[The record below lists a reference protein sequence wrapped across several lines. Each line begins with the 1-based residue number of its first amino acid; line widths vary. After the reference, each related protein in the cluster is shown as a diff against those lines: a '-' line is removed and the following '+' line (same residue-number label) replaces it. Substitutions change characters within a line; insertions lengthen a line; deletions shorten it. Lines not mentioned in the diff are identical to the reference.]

1 MSQSGDWSGNVFD
14 FFVRVSAK
22 LTLDLKKPFKLVNM
36 VRQDETPVHDAVRE
50 ALVNCLVNTDFYEPR
65 GVVIEKYPDRIVLQ
79 NPGTVIVGKKQMLRG
94 GLSEPRNGAL
104 MKMFHLIGYGERA
117 GSGVPDIYATWDNAG
132 FADPIVEEQFGSGQ
146 PNRTIVTLPLVEK
159 DPVVSN
165 KQPRKQPR
173 KQTEK
178 SQEIEQRME
187 MVLSMIR
194 DNPAITRKE
203 LSELLILTEQQVRT
217 AIENLK
223 KKNMIYH
230 EGPNKGGK
238 WIITAGHK
246 N

>member
-65 GVVIEKYPDRIVLQ
+65 GVVIEKYPDQIVLQ

-132 FADPIVEEQFGSGQ
+132 FTDPIVEEQFGSGQ

-159 DPVVSN
+159 ASDISGPQS
-165 KQPRKQPR
+165 
-173 KQTEK
+173 EK
-178 SQEIEQRME
+178 GPKKGPEKDHIFEQRIE
-187 MVLSMIR
+187 SVLSMVKE
-194 DNPAITRKE
+194 NPSISRKKIAE
-203 LSELLILTEQQVRT
+203 RLNISEKQVRL
-217 AIENLK
+217 AIDTLKIRNL
-223 KKNMIYH
+223 IHH
-230 EGPNKGGK
+230 EGPNNGGT
-238 WIITAGHK
+238 WVID
-246 N
+246 